1 MRLRVAASALLAC
14 VPGVGIVVTA
24 PAVRAAPASGVV
36 YSTIVSCATGSLTI
50 RVDATGLRGAGVV
63 EFTIDEGVGP
73 EVYEVTRGQRIAE
86 VLDGS
91 RFLAS
96 GSAVVAEGPLVVAS
110 ADYDVSCPNYEATQS
125 TAPRARFVPL
135 TPDRILDT
143 RPESQRGYSGPKPAA
158 GGLFNMRIRGGTVPL
173 NASAAVLNVT
183 ATDSAGPGYVQLF
196 PAGQGTPGSSSNVNL
211 ERAGQ
216 TIPNAVIVPLGEGG
230 EVSVYTQVST
240 NVVVDIAGY
249 FVPVVGATAAGRFVG
264 STPTRV
270 LDTRPG
276 TQTGYAG
283 AKPAAGSIVVVDVTT
298 PNSPPV
304 AQISAVV
311 LNVTATEATAAGYVQ
326 VYPGG
331 LRGLTSNLNVE
342 TGQTAP
348 NLVIVPI
355 SAQGTV
361 SIFTQSGTHLLADVT
376 GYFTSS
382 AASADTVGLFVP
394 LTPERIADSRPTSRI
409 DGSTF
414 SGLPG
419 ETMDTYFGGL
429 PFFQLGAVMLNV
441 TATESAAA
449 GFVQVGP
456 NVVPGQHSNLNVGR
470 AGQTVP
476 NAVLVPVNE
485 VNELDFYTQNGTQL
499 IADIFGWF
507 TA

>member
-1 MRLRVAASALLAC
+1 MA
-14 VPGVGIVVTA
+14 A
-24 PAVRAAPASGVV
+24 PAVGAPSASGVV
-36 YSTIVSCATGSLTI
+36 YSTVVTCATGSLTI
-50 RVDATGLRGAGVV
+50 RVDATGLRGTGVV
-63 EFTIDEGVGP
+63 EFTIDEGTGP
-73 EVYEVTRGQRIAE
+73 ETYEVTRGERIAE

-96 GSAVVAEGPLVVAS
+96 GTAVVAEGSLVVAS
-110 ADYDVSCPNYEATQS
+110 ADYDASCPNYEATQS

-143 RPESQRGYSGPKPAA
+143 RPGAQRNYSGPKPAA
-158 GGLFNMRIRGGTVPL
+158 GGLFNMALGSGTVPA
-173 NASAAVLNVT
+173 NASAVVLNVT
-183 ATDSAGPGYVQLF
+183 ATDSEGPGYIQLF
-196 PAGQGTPGSSSNVNL
+196 PEGQGTPGSSSNVNV

-216 TIPNAVIVPLGEGG
+216 TIPNAVIVPLGNGG
-230 EVSVYTQVST
+230 QVSVFTQVST
-240 NVVVDIAGY
+240 HVVADIAGY
-249 FVPVVGATAAGRFVG
+249 FVPVVGATAAGRFIG
-264 STPTRV
+264 ATPTRV

-276 TQTGYAG
+276 TQKGYAG
-283 AKPAAGSIVVVDVTT
+283 AKPAAGEIVVVDVTT
-298 PNSPPV
+298 PSSPPV
-304 AQISAVV
+304 SQISAVV
-311 LNVTATEATAAGYVQ
+311 LNVTATEATANGFVQ

-331 LRGLTSNLNVE
+331 FRGLTSNLNVE

-348 NLVIVPI
+348 NLVIVPV

-361 SIFTQSGTHLLADVT
+361 SVFTQSGTHLLADVT

-382 AASADTVGLFVP
+382 AAAADTVGLFVP
-394 LTPERIADSRPTSRI
+394 LTPERVADSRPTSRI
-409 DGSTF
+409 DGSIF

-419 ETMDTYFGGL
+419 ETMDIYFGGL
-429 PFFQLGAVMLNV
+429 PFFQLGAVVLNV

-456 NVVPGQHSNLNVGR
+456 NVVPGDHSNLNVGR

-476 NAVLVPVNE
+476 NAVLVPINE